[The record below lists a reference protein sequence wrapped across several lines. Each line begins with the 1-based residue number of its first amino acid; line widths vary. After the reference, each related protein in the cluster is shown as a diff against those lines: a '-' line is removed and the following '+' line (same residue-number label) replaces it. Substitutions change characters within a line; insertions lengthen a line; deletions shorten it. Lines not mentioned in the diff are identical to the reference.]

1 MDPTGPDY
9 KVRSALGRYR
19 HAPGTIPG
27 FGRCGGAGSRR
38 DAIRLARREPSSSER
53 IPMKALLLGVA
64 ATVSLFGAALSA
76 SAADAQPAQLTS
88 GVYVAGDAPT
98 LQPTQFFFGGE
109 NYCWYGGGWQGPGY
123 YYCGYEWRR
132 GLGWGGRDGWNG
144 WHGGGN
150 RGGYSGGDRGGYR
163 GGDHSGGYAGSS
175 RSGGYSGGA
184 RSGGFRASGGSHAG
198 TGRASGGHAGGG
210 HAGGAGGHHR

>member
-1 MDPTGPDY
+1 
-9 KVRSALGRYR
+9 
-19 HAPGTIPG
+19 
-27 FGRCGGAGSRR
+27 
-38 DAIRLARREPSSSER
+38 
-53 IPMKALLLGVA
+53 MKALLLGVA